1 MSFLRQIEVRADM
14 EVLVFDL
21 NYQYSIS
28 EPFEINFILSD
39 VDGK

>member
-1 MSFLRQIEVRADM
+1 M

-21 NYQYSIS
+21 NYQYSIL

-39 VDGK
+39 ADGE

>member
-1 MSFLRQIEVRADM
+1 M

-21 NYQYSIS
+21 KSQYSIL

-39 VDGK
+39 ADGK